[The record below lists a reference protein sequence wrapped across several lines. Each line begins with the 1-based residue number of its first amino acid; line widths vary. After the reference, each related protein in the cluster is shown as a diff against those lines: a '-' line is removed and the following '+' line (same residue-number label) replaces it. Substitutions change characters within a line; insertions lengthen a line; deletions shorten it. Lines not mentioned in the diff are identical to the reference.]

1 MLFDSL
7 AKMATTTE
15 EIEGIVSELGRPGR
29 GAATR
34 AAILARAVEVAT
46 AEGLEA
52 LTIGRLAGE
61 LGMSKSGLFA
71 HFGSKQDLQLATI
84 EAAAQHFREA
94 VLEPALEAEDGAPRL
109 RAVTAGYIADIDS
122 AAPAGGCFWG
132 STSAE
137 FDDRPGVVRDAIA
150 GALDAWVAELA
161 REARVAGAEQPERLA
176 FELYALVMGANSR
189 YRLSGDR
196 SVFGHA
202 RAAIEDLLDGL
213 PA

>member
-1 MLFDSL
+1 MP
-7 AKMATTTE
+7 ATTKQRGE
-15 EIEGIVSELGRPGR
+15 ER
-29 GAATR
+29 GTSGKGATTR

-84 EAAAQHFREA
+84 EAAAEHFREA
-94 VLEPALEAEDGAPRL
+94 VLEPALEAEDGVPRL

-161 REARVAGAEQPERLA
+161 RGARVAGADQPERLA
-176 FELYALVMGANSR
+176 FELYALIMGANSR
-189 YRLSGDR
+189 YRISGDR

-202 RAAIEDLLDGL
+202 HAAIEELLDRL